1 MTKSNNNYLLKILAY
16 VLTSPRYSLLDKI
29 IYIVLVFSVI
39 GSIGYIFF
47 SFFTLVIFRSNNILL
62 YVLPV
67 GIFIILLVISKSMS
81 SFIQQKYTRHFYLD
95 ILGKDLTPSI
105 KKETDYL
112 LKGPVKLFKQMSIG
126 LNTANLKSAF
136 VGLFCII
143 LFMSILIFFKIPSNY
158 WIAVGTFLFIVWIAF
173 SLRMYQSWYDK
184 KMKPFLSTVNNPS
197 VKYAREVA
205 DFKNGIYFF
214 AIIGIV
220 YVVVLTLVKI
230 YIFRYKSL

>member
-1 MTKSNNNYLLKILAY
+1 MNKSNNNYVLRILAY

-29 IYIVLVFSVI
+29 IYIILAFSLVS
-39 GSIGYIFF
+39 GIGYVFF

-67 GIFIILLVISKSMS
+67 GILIILLVISKSMN

-95 ILGKDLTPSI
+95 VLGRDLTL
-105 KKETDYL
+105 KVKRETDYL
-112 LKGPVKLFKQMSIG
+112 LKGPVKQFWQMSIG

-136 VGLFCII
+136 IGLFCII
-143 LFMSILIFFKIPSNY
+143 LFMSILIFLKISSNY
-158 WIAVGTFLFIVWIAF
+158 FIVIGTILFIVWIAF
-173 SLRMYQSWYDK
+173 SLRSYQSWYNK
-184 KMKPFLSTVNNPS
+184 EMKPFLSTINNPP
-197 VKYAREVA
+197 VKSARWAA